1 MRTNS
6 QLVGALFIIGWN
18 IVWTSLILLFIKYA
32 LRIPLRMS
40 DEMLLIGDDAIHGVR
55 SRHIIAIFCSRA
67 VVSLI
72 IRKKLIASM
81 TSLSATVNLMVPAT
95 FR

>member
-40 DEMLLIGDDAIHGVR
+40 DEMLLIGDDAIHGV
-55 SRHIIAIFCSRA
+55 SPISPSLFIEFCSPTL
-67 VVSLI
+67 SLT
-72 IRKKLIASM
+72 IRKKLIAST
-81 TSLSATVNLMVPAT
+81 TSLSATANLKMV
-95 FR
+95 

>member
-55 SRHIIAIFCSRA
+55 SRH
-67 VVSLI
+67 VVTNFAHASL
-72 IRKKLIASM
+72 L
-81 TSLSATVNLMVPAT
+81 P
-95 FR
+95 